1 MGYALGRIGLSY
13 DDFCRLLPEEFEQIG
28 KAYSERCAEENRMEW
43 ERMRVLATITIQPH
57 VKGKMTP
64 QKLLPFPWEKNKGQE
79 GKKPVSKE
87 EGRARLEALVKRIGL
102 QSKPGV
108 VVDNP
113 LIITAREAEEHKG
126 DR

>member
-64 QKLLPFPWEKNKGQE
+64 QKLLPFPWEKRVKANQ
-79 GKKPVSKE
+79 KPVSKAE
-87 EGRARLEALVKRIGL
+87 DKARLEALVKRIGL

>member
-1 MGYALGRIGLSY
+1 MVGLRY
-13 DDFCRLLPEEFEQIG
+13 DDFCRLASKEFRAVCKVFQEQREADD
-28 KAYSERCAEENRMEW
+28 KAEW
-43 ERMRVLATITIQPH
+43 ERMRLLATIVVQPH
-57 VKGKMTP
+57 VKGKLTP
-64 QKLLPFPWEKNKGQE
+64 QKLLPFPWEKNKGPE